1 MKKITKSLILMI
13 IAIFLMT
20 ITVYA
25 ADFSVKMEKTEQE
38 NEITLQIKLEEI
50 NITGAGINAFICDLE
65 YDRDVFETVT
75 AEDITV
81 QNGWEDL
88 TYNEKS
94 GSLLTLRSDFT
105 KASGEKIVT
114 VKLHEKA
121 TAKSGKTEIKITGI
135 QASDS
140 QQDLEAEDQVLEIQ
154 VGGLNIVKI
163 IITIVAVIAIII
175 ALLFIIRFLVKSTNK
190 RRKRR

>member
-1 MKKITKSLILMI
+1 MKKITKALILI
-13 IAIFLMT
+13 IITMFLMT
-20 ITVYA
+20 INVYA

-38 NEITLQIKLEEI
+38 NEITLQIKLESI
-50 NITGAGINAFICDLE
+50 NITGAGINAFTCDLE

-75 AEDITV
+75 SEDITA

-94 GSLLTLRSDFT
+94 GSLLTLRNDFT
-105 KASGEKIVT
+105 KTTGDAILT

-121 TAKSGKTEIKITGI
+121 TAKSGKTEIKLTGI

-140 QQDLEAEDQVLEIQ
+140 QQDLEAEDQVIEVQI
-154 VGGLNIVKI
+154 GGLNIIKILITI
-163 IITIVAVIAIII
+163 IIVIAILIVI
-175 ALLFIIRFLVKSTNK
+175 LFIIRFLVKSTNK